1 MKTASR
7 SRRAAFQVIGQ
18 NSVKQAWDGSLITLN
33 PGDSANMPK
42 TLNGS
47 MVFAYMNISNM
58 NSVGQLAL
66 ISGNSAPTFLTALAL
81 LNQPSIL
88 VNNWRGQNLNAT
100 NVSVPGS
107 NNPIEIAAYGPG
119 IPGQSCIALP
129 SDGAPVVLAPML
141 CAQGNASPGY
151 MQVVLQDTA
160 GQLAIFVLI
169 GGPMDGT
176 GNNGYVI
183 SVNDAVN
190 GNTGPGTG
198 KTPPPGYY
206 ATTAGFV
213 YTYSFNW
220 GVSEVYVANMS
231 ATTSSAAQVALRQL

>member
-18 NSVKQAWDGSLITLN
+18 NSVKQAWDGSLIALN
-33 PGDSANMPK
+33 PGDSANMPQ

-47 MVFAYMNISNM
+47 MVFAYMNTSNV

-81 LNQPSIL
+81 LNQPSVL

-100 NVSVPGS
+100 NISVPGS

-119 IPGQSCIALP
+119 MPGQNCVALP
-129 SDGAPVVLAPML
+129 SDDVPVALAPML
-141 CAQGNASPGY
+141 CAQGNALPGY
-151 MQVVLQDTA
+151 MQLILQGTSGD
-160 GQLAIFVLI
+160 LAIFALI
-169 GGPMDGT
+169 GGPMDST
-176 GNNGYVI
+176 GNNAYMI

-206 ATTAGFV
+206 ATTSGFV
-213 YTYSFNW
+213 YTYQFNW

-231 ATTSSAAQVALRQL
+231 PTTSPAAQVALRQL